1 MVQSAE
7 PILHCTSSRHTALL
21 SALSSQLSPQLSSK
35 CEGMQLQDQDSV
47 TAMLGSVI
55 SALDLL
61 TNARTQ
67 HLLLMKSSGRHLERI
82 AISLLSHMAAAQ
94 VQCHR
99 ACIIKMAQCSSHR
112 ACIINMAQCSSHRA
126 CSIVVMCTSWQA
138 EVMVAGREE
147 AVDTALSLQPKRAAL
162 ISETRALQSQ
172 VYIYSTA
179 HAELKRERRVRALL
193 LAMCETRALVLE
205 LHSKIGP
212 LALEHSSARART
224 PDPTTRA

>member
-1 MVQSAE
+1 MIMVYSPNCCVLWWWSVVQSAE

-21 SALSSQLSPQLSSK
+21 SALSSQLSSK

-67 HLLLMKSSGRHLERI
+67 HLLLMKSSGRYLERI

-112 ACIINMAQCSSHRA
+112 ACIIKMAQCSSHRA
-126 CSIVVMCTSWQA
+126 CSIVVMCTSWHGCWQGGSCRHCS
-138 EVMVAGREE
+138 VA
-147 AVDTALSLQPKRAAL
+147 AAQ
-162 ISETRALQSQ
+162 T
-172 VYIYSTA
+172 
-179 HAELKRERRVRALL
+179 
-193 LAMCETRALVLE
+193 C
-205 LHSKIGP
+205 
-212 LALEHSSARART
+212 SS
-224 PDPTTRA
+224 DF